1 MIGNKYLYIFAF
13 PYNKIDFYIFLCI
26 CKGGYKNMLFM
37 RFDYNVGIFLIN
49 LLHSINF
56 QMVIA
61 LITI

>member
-26 CKGGYKNMLFM
+26 CKGYKNMLFM

-49 LLHSINF
+49 LLHFINF